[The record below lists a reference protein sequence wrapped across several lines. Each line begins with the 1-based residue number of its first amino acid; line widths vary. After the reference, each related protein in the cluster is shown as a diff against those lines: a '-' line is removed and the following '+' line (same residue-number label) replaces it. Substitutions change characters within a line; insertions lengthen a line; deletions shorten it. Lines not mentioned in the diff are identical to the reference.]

1 MDGYASDLQFNP
13 SKVVCDK
20 DNNKLF
26 GFIVRQQ
33 GRKLIVITE
42 IYIESRRDEIISK
55 TKTMAI
61 IAEKVVK
68 PQGIDRVCVVDV
80 KDINEQLIKHN
91 IDPKKF
97 DIEKKQDVTVEVEDW
112 VRGGFI
118 PVDFTMGI
126 MKVENGIEEEN
137 GFGKEKIKK

>member
-13 SKVVCDK
+13 SKVVFDK

-55 TKTMAI
+55 TKLMAI
-61 IAEKVVK
+61 VAEKVMK
-68 PQGIDRVCVVDV
+68 TQGIDRVCVVDV

-97 DIEKKQDVTVEVEDW
+97 DIEFWHGSSLLYYHTFRTLPFYIYLWHSKYE
-112 VRGGFI
+112 
-118 PVDFTMGI
+118 
-126 MKVENGIEEEN
+126 
-137 GFGKEKIKK
+137 

>member
-1 MDGYASDLQFNP
+1 MDGYVSDLQFNP
-13 SKVVCDK
+13 SKVVGDK

-33 GRKLIVITE
+33 GRNLIVITE

-55 TKTMAI
+55 TKLMATI
-61 IAEKVVK
+61 TEKVVK
-68 PQGIDRVCVVDV
+68 EQGIDRVCVVDI
-80 KDINEQLIKHN
+80 KDVNDQLIKHN

-112 VRGGFI
+112 VRGGFVT
-118 PVDFTMGI
+118 VDFTMGI
-126 MKVENGIEEEN
+126 MKVENGIVKEE
-137 GFGKEKIKK
+137 K